1 MFLYSLLA
9 ITNASKKKLAGC
21 VCLVYLAIKYS
32 ALSYIEKQSF
42 FFSVLFSEITEEDNV
57 VQEQLKCKYT
67 DFIQCQDAF
76 DFFFLKNSA
85 KQPGT
90 SQYFPL

>member
-32 ALSYIEKQSF
+32 ALSYIENNH
-42 FFSVLFSEITEEDNV
+42 FSLVCYFSEVLEEDNV